1 MKKLYKFY
9 LGSKQ
14 ENTIWYKDFFKKKK
28 KKKEEFR
35 NEIATIIENKK
46 IEWEDVIKI

>member
-14 ENTIWYKDFFKKKK
+14 ENTIWYIDFFKK

>member
-14 ENTIWYKDFFKKKK
+14 ENTIWYIFFFLKKK

>member
-14 ENTIWYKDFFKKKK
+14 ENPIWYIDFFKKK

-35 NEIATIIENKK
+35 NEIVTIIENKK

>member
-14 ENTIWYKDFFKKKK
+14 ENPIWYIDFLKKKK
-28 KKKEEFR
+28 KKKSSGM
-35 NEIATIIENKK
+35 KL
-46 IEWEDVIKI
+46 